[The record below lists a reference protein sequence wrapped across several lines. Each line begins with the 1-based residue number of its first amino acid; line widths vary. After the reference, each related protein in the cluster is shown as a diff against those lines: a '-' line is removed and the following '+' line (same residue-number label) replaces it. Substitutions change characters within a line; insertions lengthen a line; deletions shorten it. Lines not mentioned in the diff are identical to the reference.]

1 MGLLLPL
8 SIPLHEVAAAM
19 VTGGGGGVGHGLE
32 VGLFRGQRSAG
43 SMLEGRTLGSFASHA
58 LGSPAPA
65 EPGLLAATPPRR
77 AT

>member
-19 VTGGGGGVGHGLE
+19 VTGGGGGGGPR
-32 VGLFRGQRSAG
+32 GGGGQRSAG